1 MDNRFNDLSS
11 KEWLPFQKSFTR
23 FETMEAL
30 VWSNLRFFTK
40 PSSSSE
46 PAIAAWG
53 NAEFMDIAKSCA
65 EDLNIRYDV
74 EEQEFSF
81 LACDLTGNESEP
93 ESIQACMDWISSSG
107 PRLGHQK
114 FLWVLVS
121 NALLDQSGLPLA
133 WTISNVLSG
142 FLTRKDE
149 KIICLPGGRTWT
161 ALYFRRDEQSQ
172 MTEPRLE
179 AAGLRRWKNNT
190 LPGWFIIKPRPRSKE
205 EILHPAK
212 YPEELVRLYL
222 DHFSREG
229 DLVFDPMSG
238 TGSTQV
244 AALKLKRMTYG
255 VELSPLFHQIAQ
267 ERCRENLGPGG
278 KFKLIQGDARKIESM
293 KFPTMDYV
301 ITSPPYWDM
310 LNMKGAEIQAARR
323 QKGLKTN
330 YSDNKNDLGNET
342 DYDTFLNLLF
352 EVYQQTANLLKSGGC
367 LTIVVKN
374 VKKKGLHYPLAF
386 DLGEKLTASGMK
398 MVHLGFWCQDD
409 LRIAPYGY
417 RYTWVSNTFHHYCLT
432 FQKP

>member
-30 VWSNLRFFTK
+30 VRSNFSFFTK
-40 PSSSSE
+40 PSSNPG
-46 PAIAAWG
+46 PAVAAWG
-53 NAEFMDIAKSCA
+53 NAEFMDISKSCA
-65 EDLNIRYDV
+65 KNLKIRYNADDH
-74 EEQEFSF
+74 ELSF
-81 LACDLTGNESEP
+81 LACDLTWIESEI
-93 ESIQACMDWISSSG
+93 ESIKACMDWISSYG
-107 PRLGHQK
+107 TRLGHRK

-121 NALLDQSGLPLA
+121 NSLLNHAYLPLA
-133 WTISNVLSG
+133 WSISNALSG

-149 KIICLPGGRTWT
+149 KIICLANGTTWT
-161 ALYFRRDEQSQ
+161 ALYFRRDEQSK
-172 MTEPRLE
+172 MKEPRIE
-179 AAGLRRWKNNT
+179 TGELRQWENHSV
-190 LPGWFIIKPRPRSKE
+190 PGWFIIKPRPRSKDV
-205 EILHPAK
+205 ILHPAK
-212 YPEELVRLYL
+212 YPEELVRMYL
-222 DHFSREG
+222 EHFSSEG
-229 DLVFDPMSG
+229 DSVFDPMSG

-267 ERCRENLGPGG
+267 DRCRENLGPGG